1 MLKLVKPEWFHV
13 EYERTMLDA
22 LAERI
27 KKGRKHNKRLQILSP
42 EAKEILLP
50 GWNTAS
56 ADTSILKK
64 LLISEPKA
72 LKRLNDKLMRSLL
85 KLPYSARPN
94 KELLLDIFNYEGIFN
109 DSGKKRAFWLAKN
122 IGTNTCVYCNRQY
135 IFTVEKGDGRNPGE
149 RIARPVFDH
158 WFPRHEFPLLSISLY
173 NLIPSCPVC
182 NSSAKGSTIFDLND
196 FIHPYV
202 HEKGKPDITF
212 AAVPADRETL
222 QWTVNIRC
230 TKGSKEENTVQA
242 FSLREIYAMHGALE
256 VSDIMAFKS
265 AYPDGYLSDL
275 FDKLLK
281 DCTRTMT
288 KHDVY
293 RMLFGTELESDRF
306 LDRPFS
312 KLKYDLLKE
321 WIDPV

>member
-1 MLKLVKPEWFHV
+1 MLKLEKPVWFHS
-13 EYERTMLDA
+13 EYERTMLDG
-22 LAERI
+22 LVGRI
-27 KKGRKHNKRLQILSP
+27 KNGRQHNKHPRTLSSK
-42 EAKEILLP
+42 AKEILLP
-50 GWNTAS
+50 GWNTDS

-72 LKRLNDKLMRSLL
+72 LKKLNDKLMKALSE
-85 KLPYSARPN
+85 LPYLARPD

-122 IGTNTCVYCNRQY
+122 IGRNTCVYCNRQY
-135 IFTVEKGDGRNPGE
+135 IFTVEKGNGRSPSE

-158 WFPRHEFPLLSISLY
+158 WFPRHKYPLLSISLY

-182 NSSAKGSTIFDLND
+182 NSSAKGSAVFDLND

-202 HEKGKPDITF
+202 HEKGKPNITF
-212 AAVPADRETL
+212 AAIPADGEML
-222 QWTVNIRC
+222 QWTVNIQC
-230 TKGSKEENTVQA
+230 PKDSKEENSVQA
-242 FSLREIYAMHGALE
+242 FFLREMYAMHGALE
-256 VSDIMAFKS
+256 VSDIMSFKS

-281 DCTRTMT
+281 DCVRPMT
-288 KHDVY
+288 KQDVY
-293 RMLFGTELESDRF
+293 RMLFGTEPEPDKF

-312 KLKYDLLKE
+312 KLKHDLLKD
-321 WIDPV
+321 WFDPL